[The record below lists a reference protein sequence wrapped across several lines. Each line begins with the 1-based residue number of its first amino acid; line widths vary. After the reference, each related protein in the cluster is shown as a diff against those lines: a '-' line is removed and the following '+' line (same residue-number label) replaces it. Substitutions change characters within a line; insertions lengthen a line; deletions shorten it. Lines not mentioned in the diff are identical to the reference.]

1 MLEIIL
7 LFFLC
12 RSLGTTLR
20 NKGRSPIGFQIML
33 VLGWIAC
40 EFIGG
45 FIGFI
50 VGAIV
55 TGEED
60 SALLFGIG
68 GALAGAISAAVTV
81 FMIAKSLEPAV
92 ATDPYYGDDS
102 YGPGWRKRDRELL
115 RRRDEA
121 YGRDV
126 DHDAIT
132 DRPDDLPQRRV
143 DDRVQE

>member
-1 MLEIIL
+1 MLEIII

-20 NKGRSPIGFQIML
+20 DKGRNPIGFQILL
-33 VLGWIAC
+33 VLAWIAC

-45 FIGFI
+45 FVGYIF
-50 VGAIV
+50 GAIV
-55 TGEED
+55 TGDED
-60 SALLFGIG
+60 NAFIVGIG

-81 FMIAKSLEPAV
+81 FMIAKSLHPAV
-92 ATDPYYGDDS
+92 ETEPSYRDDS
-102 YGPGWRKRDRELL
+102 YGPGWRDRDRERL

-132 DRPDDLPQRRV
+132 DRPEDLPRRRA